1 MPLINPV
8 ITCVFFILNEI
19 GKRTSL
25 KVRSSTGLVLYC
37 QWEYFMPSGL
47 QTCLCSLLEPAQ
59 WLLGKLVFVF
69 WGQRYT
75 CARALVCPLGF
86 WRKESSSP
94 SMSVLFQRCLL
105 SKQWRWSWAS
115 GTRHKERRKKKK
127 EGTCSPPFPSKHIFC
142 RCISISHQS
151 FYSSSSPFWVG
162 VTACLMFLEW
172 TPALCRAKVHV
183 KDAALYP
190 F

>member
-1 MPLINPV
+1 MCFYLKWNRKKNLVKSQIFNR
-8 ITCVFFILNEI
+8 TGFILP
-19 GKRTSL
+19 
-25 KVRSSTGLVLYC
+25 VRR
-37 QWEYFMPSGL
+37 QYFMPSGL

-94 SMSVLFQRCLL
+94 SMSLLFQRCLL
-105 SKQWRWSWAS
+105 SKQSRWSWAS
-115 GTRHKERRKKKK
+115 GTRHKERRKKK
-127 EGTCSPPFPSKHIFC
+127 EHAVSFQNIFSVVVNF
-142 RCISISHQS
+142 CISISHQS
-151 FYSSSSPFWVG
+151 FYGSISPFWVG

-172 TPALCRAKVHV
+172 TPALCNAKSMLKMLH
-183 KDAALYP
+183 YIH
-190 F
+190 FRNG